1 MPNGQERIKEA
12 LKHGFTHAIV
22 PKSNAPKTHL
32 EQFDGIEIIAVERLD
47 DAIEKGIW
55 FSGQIVSCTQDQ
67 ISIKNGLSENIIRFS
82 L

>member
-1 MPNGQERIKEA
+1 VPNGQERIKEA

-47 DAIEKGIW
+47 DAIEKA
-55 FSGQIVSCTQDQ
+55 FDLVA
-67 ISIKNGLSENIIRFS
+67 K
-82 L
+82 